1 MSNFVADLAPADRR
15 GEYMGLYSMAW
26 GIAFAIGPW
35 LGTFVLER
43 FGRVP
48 LWAGCFAV
56 AAAASIAMGR
66 MRQPRAS

>member
-1 MSNFVADLAPADRR
+1 MSNFVAELAPADRR

-35 LGTFVLER
+35 LGTFALER

-48 LWAGCFAV
+48 LWSGAFAV
-56 AAAASIAMGR
+56 AALASIAMGR
-66 MRQPRAS
+66 MQPPRNT